1 MNYIKK
7 FETHN
12 DFKAFE
18 GSAEMVRPN
27 VSHCVQENEVHY
39 RQNVSVLS
47 GNEAAWEEYQQ
58 WICEDTDRLE
68 RDLVNIF
75 SKYAVDVYNYNDDNN
90 NHYRAFTY
98 SKEDIGNL
106 RYISE
111 LRIKTSSAAEVQEIT
126 NSCGK
131 TYIKIPNE
139 WEERTIQP
147 KSEPLQ

>member
-75 SKYAVDVYNYNDDNN
+75 SKHEIDAYNYNDANN
-90 NHYRAFTY
+90 NDYRVFSY
-98 SKEDIGNL
+98 IKEDIGNL

-111 LRIKTSSAAEVQEIT
+111 LRIKTSSAVEVQEIT

-139 WEERTIQP
+139 WEERTIQLSKP
-147 KSEPLQ
+147 SQ

>member
-18 GSAEMVRPN
+18 GSAEMIRPN

-75 SKYAVDVYNYNDDNN
+75 SKYVVNVADNSMNDDRVFS
-90 NHYRAFTY
+90 YTKRIDG
-98 SKEDIGNL
+98 SL
-106 RYISE
+106 RYLGVLE
-111 LRIKTSSAAEVQEIT
+111 IKTSSESGEQTVT

-131 TYIKIPNE
+131 TYIEIPSE
-139 WEERTIQP
+139 WEERTIQIHKP
-147 KSEPLQ
+147 FQ

>member
-12 DFKAFE
+12 DFKAFD

-27 VSHCVQENEVHY
+27 VCHCVQENEVHY

-58 WICEDTDRLE
+58 WICEDTERLE

-75 SKYAVDVYNYNDDNN
+75 SKYEVNVVDYHDNDKGDD
-90 NHYRAFTY
+90 YRAFIY
-98 SKEDIGNL
+98 IKEDIGDL
-106 RYISE
+106 RYLSQ
-111 LRIKTSSAAEVQEIT
+111 LMIKIGSVVEVQEIT

-139 WEERTIQP
+139 WEERTIQIHQ
-147 KSEPLQ
+147 PLQ